1 MTGKRFKILCIDG
14 GGIKGIFSASVLAKY
29 EEIYGVK
36 MTDYF
41 DLIAGTS
48 TGGIIALGASLGI
61 PMSDIVKFYEEK
73 GPAIFSCVDLPKTK
87 LGKSLRELRMGIRQ
101 ALIKSKYN
109 SKNLE
114 SALREVFGDAVLK
127 DSNNL
132 LCIPS
137 YKITTARNRIFKKD
151 YGPYHTDNKL
161 SYVDVALATAAA
173 PTYFPIKEIENEQYI
188 DGGLWALNP
197 TIVAL
202 TEFARNFYNKIA
214 PYDYDSVSILSI
226 SSCEK
231 SIQDYARMKERSFYS
246 WKDTL
251 FDIYT
256 NGQNQ
261 SANFFVEQIRPFLS
275 FNVEIIRVANEPL
288 SPNLSP
294 YIEMDSASK
303 DSMNLMKGLGSDTA
317 IMQKDCVAKFFETK
331 KTFNF

>member
-73 GPAIFSCVDLPKTK
+73 GPAIFSCLDLPKTK

-173 PTYFPIKEIENEQYI
+173 PTYFPIKEIDSPDWSSFVTLI
-188 DGGLWALNP
+188 TDFLTCLHTLSKSFKNP
-197 TIVAL
+197 
-202 TEFARNFYNKIA
+202 
-214 PYDYDSVSILSI
+214 DS
-226 SSCEK
+226 
-231 SIQDYARMKERSFYS
+231 
-246 WKDTL
+246 
-251 FDIYT
+251 
-256 NGQNQ
+256 
-261 SANFFVEQIRPFLS
+261 
-275 FNVEIIRVANEPL
+275 
-288 SPNLSP
+288 
-294 YIEMDSASK
+294 
-303 DSMNLMKGLGSDTA
+303 
-317 IMQKDCVAKFFETK
+317 KFFS
-331 KTFNF
+331 